1 MLSNHSIRVKLRVGV
16 GLLAISTIALFSAGY
31 YGLFAYRGLL
41 KTLSARS
48 TELPLANELSQ
59 DVSDLR
65 VVLGQARERAIALH
79 GIVPSDGEG
88 YDPINFGEEKDTQSE
103 EQTSSDETWDLKVLR
118 DDYRVKFDHF
128 KQTLE
133 AYRQRLDDNS
143 VRQISFFIDSS
154 NLEQETLALIDESL
168 ARISDQQLED
178 NFFLDDLRGET
189 DLLEGEIEIIRQLAA
204 QLPHHLISRLHNLAG
219 VMRSQYHIAFFLAWL
234 TFLFA
239 LALLSAAIWVFRSTI
254 AKPLRHLAEG
264 ARKVESGDFGHRI
277 QLSTRDE
284 MGELADAMNG
294 MMAHFEETRDDL
306 DQQVQDRT
314 RQVIRSE
321 QLASVGFLAAGV
333 AHEINNPLAS
343 IAMCSE
349 SLEGRIVSLAS
360 DSNEADASEWEVVR
374 SYLEM
379 IGRESFRCKQI
390 TEKLLDFSRLGEAER
405 RATELRELVED
416 VVEMVRH
423 HDSYQKKQLEFL
435 PGEAVLAEVNA
446 QEMKQV
452 ILNLITNGLDSL
464 EEGGRVSVEVSESNG
479 MARIVVSDNGCGMNE
494 EVKKHLFEPFFTR
507 RKNGQGTG
515 IGLSITYRI
524 IEEHEGELLAE
535 SAGVGL
541 GSSFRVTL
549 PLAGS
554 SHDRQSRDEATQRI
568 PLLGESNEASQAE
581 PLETQKTT
589 RPKRVA

>member
-1 MLSNHSIRVKLRVGV
+1 MLSHHSIRVKLRVGV
-16 GLLAISTIALFSAGY
+16 GLLAISTIALFLAGY
-31 YGLFAYRGLL
+31 YGLYAYRGLL

-59 DVSDLR
+59 DIADLR

-79 GIVPSDGEG
+79 GTISSEDKGYNPIDFSD
-88 YDPINFGEEKDTQSE
+88 EKGDASTTA
-103 EQTSSDETWDLKVLR
+103 TSSAETWDLKVLR
-118 DDYRVKFDHF
+118 DDYRDKFDHF

-133 AYRQRLDDNS
+133 SYRQKLDDNS
-143 VRQISFFIDSS
+143 DRQIAVFIDSS
-154 NLEQETLALIDESL
+154 NLESETLALIDETL
-168 ARISDQQLED
+168 AKIKDQQLED
-178 NFFLDDLRGET
+178 NFFLDELRGET
-189 DLLEGEIEIIRQLAA
+189 DSLEGEIEIIRQLAA
-204 QLPHHLISRLHNLAG
+204 QLPGHLISRLHNLAG
-219 VMRSQYHIAFFLAWL
+219 AMRSQYHVAFVLAWV

-239 LALLSAAIWVFRSTI
+239 LVLLSTAVWVFRSTI
-254 AKPLRHLAEG
+254 AKPLRQLAEG

-284 MGELADAMNG
+284 MGELADAMNA

-306 DQQVQDRT
+306 DQQVRDRT

-349 SLEGRIVSLAS
+349 SLESRIVALACES
-360 DSNEADASEWEVVR
+360 SEANAAEWEVVR

-405 RATELRELVED
+405 RATELRELVEG
-416 VVEMVRH
+416 VIEMVRH
-423 HDSYQKKQLEFL
+423 LDKYQNKQLELL
-435 PGEAVLAEVNA
+435 PGETVLAAVNA

-452 ILNLITNGLDSL
+452 VLNLITNGLDSL
-464 EEGGRVSVEVSESNG
+464 DDGGRVAVEVGESNG
-479 MARIVVSDNGCGMNE
+479 LARIVVSDNGCGMTE

-524 IEEHEGELLAE
+524 IEEHEGELIAE

-549 PLAGS
+549 PVAGS
-554 SHDRQSRDEATQRI
+554 ASDELSKSNSAN
-568 PLLGESNEASQAE
+568 ESSTSQITTTYQAIE
-581 PLETQKTT
+581 PT
-589 RPKRVA
+589 RAA